1 MVFVYRCILRNEI
14 INKHG
19 FTFFM
24 ISIVSYFAH
33 IHESKGMKLL
43 RHTWAALLCI
53 FFFIISIVRYF
64 AHFIYAPSCMFS
76 YMHVSKGMKLFRQS
90 CFFVVLYYVFFK
102 IIYIV
107 SLFCIF
113 YYCVVSLHSFRIYM
127 YPKE

>member
-1 MVFVYRCILRNEI
+1 MGLLCSLCTFDIIHIVVCFAHFIYASCRIMVFVYRCILRNEI

-19 FTFFM
+19 FTLYFFM

-33 IHESKGMKLL
+33 IHKSKGMKLL

-76 YMHVSKGMKLFRQS
+76 YMHVS
-90 CFFVVLYYVFFK
+90 
-102 IIYIV
+102 
-107 SLFCIF
+107 
-113 YYCVVSLHSFRIYM
+113 
-127 YPKE
+127 

>member
-1 MVFVYRCILRNEI
+1 MKLLRNMALRCI
-14 INKHG
+14 
-19 FTFFM
+19 FFM

-53 FFFIISIVRYF
+53 SFIYIDIYIYMISIVRYF

-90 CFFVVLYYVFFK
+90 CFVFFF
-102 IIYIV
+102 
-107 SLFCIF
+107 FCSFVLRIF
-113 YYCVVSLHSFRIYM
+113 QNN
-127 YPKE
+127 